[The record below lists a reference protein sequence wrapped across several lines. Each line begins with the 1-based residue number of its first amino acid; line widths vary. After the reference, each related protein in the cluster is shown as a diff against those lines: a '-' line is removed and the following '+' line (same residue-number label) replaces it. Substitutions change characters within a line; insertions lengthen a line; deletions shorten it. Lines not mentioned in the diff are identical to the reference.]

1 MSGFTLQGIQEV
13 VCSTGGLD
21 KARTLFERYGGWNVV
36 DAGAVPKEILAFW
49 DLEARGTAEAVLL
62 QSNHHSTG
70 QLRLVQFSGVEQQ
83 YIRSSQQP
91 WDTGGIM
98 DINLRVHEVPTT
110 FAHLR
115 ELGWHGLSDPLL
127 QTMGP
132 FTLYDVLM
140 RGPDDTIVAF
150 THRLEPPMEL
160 SAPIAFPSHIYNSSI
175 IVKNLAE
182 ALDFYQDKLGCHL
195 LNSYQVKKDS
205 PQENMFGLPF
215 NFVTEVVTHA
225 HILSFDGTRD
235 TIFQIVLFEGVE
247 GKDFASVSRPP
258 NRGWL
263 LYRVKVDGV
272 EAYHDHLQNKGVG
285 IHRTLQSIEL
295 SPYGK
300 RKIFAVLSP
309 NGVWWEFFGK

>member
-175 IVKNLAE
+175 IE
-182 ALDFYQDKLGCHL
+182 
-195 LNSYQVKKDS
+195 
-205 PQENMFGLPF
+205 
-215 NFVTEVVTHA
+215 T
-225 HILSFDGTRD
+225 
-235 TIFQIVLFEGVE
+235 
-247 GKDFASVSRPP
+247 
-258 NRGWL
+258 
-263 LYRVKVDGV
+263 
-272 EAYHDHLQNKGVG
+272 
-285 IHRTLQSIEL
+285 
-295 SPYGK
+295 
-300 RKIFAVLSP
+300 
-309 NGVWWEFFGK
+309 

>member
-1 MSGFTLQGIQEV
+1 MSSFTLKGIQEV
-13 VCSTGGLD
+13 VYSTGGLD
-21 KARTLFERYGGWNVV
+21 KARSLFERYGGWNVV
-36 DAGAVPKEILAFW
+36 DAGAVSKEILAFW
-49 DLEARGTAEAVLL
+49 DVEEGGTAEAVLL
-62 QSNHHSTG
+62 QSNHHPTG
-70 QLRLVQFSGVEQQ
+70 QLRLVQFSGLEQQ

-110 FAHLR
+110 FDHLR

-127 QTMGP
+127 QSMGP

-150 THRLEPPMEL
+150 THRLEPPMDL
-160 SAPIAFPSHIYNSSI
+160 SASIAFPSHIYNSSI
-175 IVKNLAE
+175 VVKDLEE
-182 ALDFYQDKLGCHL
+182 ALTFYQNKLGCHL

-215 NFVTEVVTHA
+215 NVVTEVLTHA
-225 HILSFDGTRD
+225 HILSFDGSRD
-235 TIFQIVLFEGVE
+235 TIFQIVSFEGVE
-247 GKDFASVSRPP
+247 GKDFSSVSRPP

-263 LYRVKVDGV
+263 LYRVEVEGIAAYYDQLQLQGV
-272 EAYHDHLQNKGVG
+272 EMLS
-285 IHRTLQSIEL
+285 TLQSIVL
-295 SPYGK
+295 SPYGE
-300 RKIFAVLSP
+300 RKIFALMSP